1 MYEGSDEM
9 KELKKILES
18 NPEFSQVFGNI
29 VSKMMRKEMSE
40 ALRENPD
47 DISAQS
53 TLIALE
59 LNELVRDLNVIMIG
73 LMIMPEEEMPKHL
86 QNIKLAIETLKVE
99 IQELRKYKDE
109 YERGMK

>member
-1 MYEGSDEM
+1 MFEGSDEM

-18 NPEFSQVFGNI
+18 NPMLSQALGDI
-29 VSKMMRKEMSE
+29 VSKMMKNEMSV

-59 LNELVRDLNVIMIG
+59 LNELIKELNVIMIG
-73 LMIMPEEEMPKHL
+73 LLIMPEEEMPKHL

-109 YERGMK
+109 YERGMR

>member
-29 VSKMMRKEMSE
+29 VSKMMKNEMSA

-99 IQELRKYKDE
+99 VQELRKYKDE